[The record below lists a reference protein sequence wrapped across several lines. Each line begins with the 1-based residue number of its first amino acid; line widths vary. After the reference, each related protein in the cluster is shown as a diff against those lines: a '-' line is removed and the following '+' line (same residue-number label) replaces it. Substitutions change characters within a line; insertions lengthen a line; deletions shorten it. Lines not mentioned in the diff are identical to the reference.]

1 MKAFGQITLSVVND
15 GEQGLPGTPAINVVI
30 ANEAQS
36 IPCTNSGIVSKQL
49 LLEIP
54 FSGYE
59 GFDKV
64 ACEVS
69 VGLLP
74 PGMSHTSENATP
86 DKDGL
91 VTLNISENSDLGG
104 SEILNGTIPLTF
116 TIKGNKITKQFSWTK
131 TKDGAAGSAAR
142 IYSIE
147 PSTLIVKKMVGDKF
161 SPDSITFSSFYK
173 DGNSVSVH
181 SYSGRFIV
189 ERSTNGTSFDVVYSS
204 SRDETQTVYQ
214 LKKDDVAIRA
224 TLCASGG
231 ITRKLDSQTVA
242 VLNDGS
248 NTNSGGVNLVEE
260 TNRGDKNWKWN
271 METGDYTTSVESFQK
286 INCAKLTR
294 GSLAQT
300 GWSYILYSKIMPE
313 KYKPNEDYMISFD
326 VKSNVTTSINAYL
339 CDENSVKNTNDLGET
354 YTAIKNEI
362 VKDEW
367 KQCVFQVRTKKTIPN
382 TRQQVLYLTDMDSKP
397 NTYYMFKNLQIERG
411 TIVTDWK
418 PAPEDVKNDVS
429 SLEETII
436 TKIGLEVDNLNKKIS
451 AKVDQSKFNQ
461 YIGENGEIITGIND
475 KVNDVQIGL
484 DGINTK
490 VSEVQSTLDKKADG
504 STVQTLSQEFS
515 EFKQS
520 TEGFQQTVVKD
531 YVTKKGLGEELKK
544 NASFTISLTNDDH
557 TIPTDSQGNN
567 GNYAGCETTVAATFG
582 SEDVTKDCSFTQSPS
597 EGVTG
602 TWNSGTFTYTVTNMT
617 TDTGYVDITGN
628 YTVTI
633 DEKQQVKTST
643 KRFVLSKRKDS
654 NAENAIVY
662 ILQASDTIIKKLTET
677 TFDPAKITFSAF
689 YREGASAQK
698 KFKGVFKISEAEG
711 NGSFIEKYSSKVLE
725 NEVVYTP
732 KSKSVQKIQCIL
744 YKDLNR
750 TEELDRHTITIVSD
764 ATVDIG
770 CRNLIHNSKTML
782 FDAYGFVNAPK
793 NIYATDQDG
802 YRLTDENGN
811 RLIY

>member
-1 MKAFGQITLSVVND
+1 MKAYGQITLTVVND
-15 GEQGLPGTPAINVVI
+15 GEQGKPGTPALNVVV
-30 ANEAQS
+30 ANESQS
-36 IPCTNSGIVSKQL
+36 IPCTNAGLVSKQM

-54 FSGYE
+54 FTGYE
-59 GFDKV
+59 GFTKI
-64 ACEVS
+64 ACEVT
-69 VGLLP
+69 VGELP
-74 PGMSHTSENATP
+74 SGISHTVENATP
-86 DKDGL
+86 EKEGK
-91 VTLNISENSDLGG
+91 VILNVAKNATLGG
-104 SEILNGTIPLTF
+104 ADILNGVINLTF
-116 TIKGNKITKQFSWTK
+116 TLKGQSVVKQFSWTK
-131 TKDGAAGSAAR
+131 TKDGANGSAR
-142 IYSIE
+142 VYMLQ
-147 PSTLIVKKMVGDKF
+147 PSTLIVKKLSGDKF
-161 SPDSITFSSFYK
+161 SPEAVTFSGFYK
-173 DGNSVSVH
+173 DGNAAATNE
-181 SYSGRFIV
+181 YSGRFII
-189 ERSTNGTSFDVVYSS
+189 ERSINGTTF
-204 SRDETQTVYQ
+204 ETVYTSSKDEAISIYKVQ
-214 LKKDDVAIRA
+214 KDDAAIKC
-224 TLCASGG
+224 TLCASGS
-231 ITRKLDSQTVA
+231 ITNKLDYQTVT

-260 TNRGDKNWKWN
+260 TNRGDKNWRWN
-271 METGDYTTSVESFQK
+271 MEVGDYTTSSESSNK

-294 GSLAQT
+294 GSLAQS

-339 CDENSVKNTNDLGET
+339 CDENSIKNTNDLGET

-367 KQCVFQVRTKKTIPN
+367 KQCIFQVRTKKTIPD

-418 PAPEDVKNDVS
+418 PAPEDISNGMS

-451 AKVDQSKFNQ
+451 AKVDQTKFNQ
-461 YIGENGEIITGIND
+461 YVGENGEIITGIND

-531 YVTKKGLGEELKK
+531 YVTKKGLSEELKK

-617 TDTGYVDITGN
+617 TDTGYVDITGK
-628 YTVTI
+628 YTI
-633 DEKQQVKTST
+633 SISGQEQVKTDT
-643 KRFVLSKRKDS
+643 KRFVLSKRKEVDIQ
-654 NAENAIVY
+654 NTVVY
-662 ILQASDTIIKKLTET
+662 TLQSSDIIIKKLTEN
-677 TFDPAKITFSAF
+677 TFDPKQITFSAF
-689 YREGASAQK
+689 SREGTAAQK
-698 KFKGVFKISEAEG
+698 KFNGAFQISESVNG
-711 NGSFIEKYSSKVLE
+711 NTFTQKYFSEVKQS
-725 NEVVYTP
+725 EVVYTP
-732 KSKSVQKIQCIL
+732 RERDLTKIQCIL
-744 YKDLNR
+744 YKDLNKE
-750 TEELDRHTITIVSD
+750 EELDRCTISVIPD

-770 CRNLIHNSKTML
+770 CRNLIRNSKTMM
-782 FDAYGFVNAPK
+782 FESYGFVHTS
-793 NIYATDQDG
+793 NIVYSTDENG
-802 YRLTDENGN
+802 NILTDENGN
-811 RLIY
+811 RFIY

>member
-1 MKAFGQITLSVVND
+1 MKAYGQITLTVVND
-15 GEQGLPGTPAINVVI
+15 GEQGKPGTPALNVVV
-30 ANEAQS
+30 ANESQS
-36 IPCTNSGIVSKQL
+36 IPCTNAGLVSKQM

-54 FSGYE
+54 FTGYE
-59 GFDKV
+59 GFTKI
-64 ACEVS
+64 ACEVT
-69 VGLLP
+69 VGELP
-74 PGMSHTSENATP
+74 SGISHTVENATP
-86 DKDGL
+86 EKEGK
-91 VTLNISENSDLGG
+91 VILNVAKNATLGG
-104 SEILNGTIPLTF
+104 ADILNGVINLTF
-116 TIKGNKITKQFSWTK
+116 TLKGQSVVKQFSWTK
-131 TKDGAAGSAAR
+131 TKDGANGSAR
-142 IYSIE
+142 VYMLQ
-147 PSTLIVKKMVGDKF
+147 PSTLIVKKLSGDKF
-161 SPDSITFSSFYK
+161 SPEAVTFSGFYK
-173 DGNSVSVH
+173 DGNAAATNE
-181 SYSGRFIV
+181 YSGRFII
-189 ERSTNGTSFDVVYSS
+189 ERSINGTTF
-204 SRDETQTVYQ
+204 ETVYTSSKDEAISIYKVQ
-214 LKKDDVAIRA
+214 KDDAAIKC
-224 TLCASGG
+224 TLCASGS
-231 ITRKLDSQTVA
+231 ITNKLDYQTVT

-260 TNRGDKNWKWN
+260 TNRGDKNWRWN
-271 METGDYTTSVESFQK
+271 MEVGDYTNSSESSNK

-294 GSLAQT
+294 GSLAQS
-300 GWSYILYSKIMPE
+300 GWSYILYSKIMPG
-313 KYKPNEDYMISFD
+313 KYKPDEDYMISFD
-326 VKSNVTTSINAYL
+326 VKSNVATSINAYL
-339 CDENSVKNTNDLGET
+339 CDENSIKNTNDLGET

-367 KQCVFQVRTKKTIPN
+367 KQCIFQVRTKKTLPSA
-382 TRQQVLYLTDMDSKP
+382 RQQVLYLTDMDSKP

-451 AKVDQSKFNQ
+451 AKVDQTKFNQ
-461 YIGENGEIITGIND
+461 YVGENGEIITGIND

-531 YVTKKGLGEELKK
+531 YVTKKGLSEELKK

-567 GNYAGCETTVAATFG
+567 GNYAGCETTVTATFG

-602 TWNSGTFTYTVTNMT
+602 TWDVGTCTYTVTNMT

-654 NAENAIVY
+654 NAENAVVY

-711 NGSFIEKYSSKVLE
+711 NGTFIEKYSSQVLE

-744 YKDLNR
+744 YKDLNKS
-750 TEELDRHTITIVSD
+750 EELDRHTITVVSD

-770 CRNLIHNSKTML
+770 CRNLIRNSKTML
-782 FDAYGFVNAPK
+782 FDTYGFVNAPK

-802 YRLTDENGN
+802 YRLTDENEN

>member
-147 PSTLIVKKMVGDKF
+147 PSTLIVKKMIGDKF

-354 YTAIKNEI
+354 YTAIKNEV

-367 KQCVFQVRTKKTIPN
+367 KQCIFQVRTKKTIPD

-461 YIGENGEIITGIND
+461 YIGENGEIITGITD
-475 KVNDVQIGL
+475 KVNNVQIDL
-484 DGINTK
+484 EGINTE
-490 VSEVQSTLDKKADG
+490 VSKVQSTLDKKADG

-515 EFKQS
+515 KFKQS

-531 YVTKKGLGEELKK
+531 YVTKNGLSDELKK
-544 NASFTISLTNDDH
+544 QAAFITSLTNDNH
-557 TIPTDSQGNN
+557 IIPTDSAGEN
-567 GNYAGCETTVAATFG
+567 GNYSGCETTVSAVFG
-582 SEDVTKDCSFTQSPS
+582 SELVTENCTFTQLPS
-597 EGVTG
+597 QGVTG
-602 TWNSGTFTYTVTNMT
+602 NWNPKTFTYTVTNMT
-617 TDTGYVDITGN
+617 TDTGYVDITAK
-628 YTVTI
+628 YSVTI
-633 DEKQQVKTST
+633 SDKQEIRSDT
-643 KRFVLSKRKDS
+643 KRFVLSKRKD
-654 NAENAIVY
+654 AENTVVY
-662 ILQASDTIIKKLTET
+662 SLQSSDTIIKKLTDN
-677 TFDPAKITFSAF
+677 TFDPKTIKFSSF
-689 YREGASAQK
+689 YREGNLSQK
-698 KFKGVFKISEAEG
+698 KYNGVFQILESDG
-711 NGSFIEKYSSKVLE
+711 GVFTEKYFSSVKQSE
-725 NEVVYTP
+725 IVYTP
-732 KSKSVQKIQCIL
+732 KSKNATKIQCVL
-744 YKDLNR
+744 YKELDK
-750 TEELDRHTITIVSD
+750 TDELDRYTISVISD
-764 ATVDIG
+764 QTVDIG
-770 CRNLIHNSKTML
+770 CRNLIRNSKDL
-782 FDAYGFVNAPK
+782 IFNSYGLVK
-793 NIYATDQDG
+793 I
-802 YRLTDENGN
+802 
-811 RLIY
+811 

>member
-74 PGMSHTSENATP
+74 PGMSHTSEDATP

-231 ITRKLDSQTVA
+231 ITRKLDSQTVT

-248 NTNSGGVNLVEE
+248 NTNSGSVNLVEE

-339 CDENSVKNTNDLGET
+339 CDENSIKNTNDLGET

-367 KQCVFQVRTKKTIPN
+367 KQCIFQVRTKKTIPD

-418 PAPEDVKNDVS
+418 PAPEDISNGMS

-451 AKVDQSKFNQ
+451 AKVDQTKFNQ
-461 YIGENGEIITGIND
+461 YVGENGEIITGIND

-531 YVTKKGLGEELKK
+531 YVTKKGLSEELKK

-567 GNYAGCETTVAATFG
+567 GNYAGCETTVAAVFG
-582 SEDVTKDCSFTQSPS
+582 SENVTSNCVFTQSVS
-597 EGVTG
+597 DGVTG
-602 TWNSGTFTYTVTNMT
+602 SWNNATHTYTVTNMT
-617 TDTGYVDITGN
+617 SDTGYVDITGK
-628 YTVTI
+628 YTI
-633 DEKQQVKTST
+633 SISGQEQVKTDT
-643 KRFVLSKRKDS
+643 KRFVLSKRKEVDIQ
-654 NAENAIVY
+654 NTVVY
-662 ILQASDTIIKKLTET
+662 TLQSSDIIIKKLTEN
-677 TFDPAKITFSAF
+677 TFDPKQITFSAF
-689 YREGASAQK
+689 SREGTAAQK
-698 KFKGVFKISEAEG
+698 KFNGAFQISESVNG
-711 NGSFIEKYSSKVLE
+711 NTFTQKYFSEAKQS
-725 NEVVYTP
+725 EVVYTP
-732 KSKSVQKIQCIL
+732 RERDLTKIQCIL
-744 YKDLNR
+744 YKDLNKE
-750 TEELDRHTITIVSD
+750 EELDRCTISVIPD

-770 CRNLIHNSKTML
+770 CRNLIRNSKTMM
-782 FDAYGFVNAPK
+782 FESYGFVHTS
-793 NIYATDQDG
+793 NIVYSTDENG
-802 YRLTDENGN
+802 NILTDENGN
-811 RLIY
+811 RFIY